1 MRSEEQKIIYLQ
13 DYKPSDYLIPKTEM
27 WVDFTPERTRIT
39 TDLHIERQVGVED
52 GTPLELD
59 GEQLELVSIAI
70 GDEVLG
76 AGQYELSE
84 SGLKLLDPPQS
95 FVLST
100 VVDVEPEKNKSL
112 EGLYRS
118 SGNWCTQC
126 EAEGFRRITY
136 FLDRPDVMS
145 VFTVKMVADKDLA
158 PVLLSNGNPVDSGEM
173 SNNRHFAEWHDPH
186 PKPSYLFAM
195 VAGKLDKISEN
206 FTTKSGK
213 KVDLNIYAEPGKA
226 ELCRYAMDALIR
238 SIKWDEERFGCEYD
252 LDVFNIVAVSDFN
265 AGAMEN
271 KGLNIFNDKYVLADP
286 ATATDQDYAL
296 IERIIAHEYFHNYT
310 GNRVTCRDWFQ
321 LCLKEGLTVFRDQEF
336 SSDERFRDVERIDDV
351 KGLRQ
356 SQFVEDSG
364 PLAHPPRPSQYEQI
378 DNFYTTTVYEKGAE
392 VVRMLMTLLGKETF
406 HEGVDLYLER
416 HDGEAATIEQ
426 FIKCFEDVSKR
437 DLSQFQKWYTQAGRP
452 QVSYATAYDA
462 ESKLFTLE
470 LKQTV
475 PATPGESEKSPMVL
489 PIKFGLVSNNGDDL
503 GWDSVEGAEVRDDLI
518 IMDKEDVTVQFH
530 GVSSAPVV
538 SLFREFSAPVTIQ
551 TKASLEEDLHRA
563 RLDGDPFNRWESL
576 QSAILN
582 IVSPSMAVDGP
593 ALDLDLL
600 DQVASALSQ
609 TLDSQDMSPSF
620 KALSLRL
627 PNYQDYAQRVAENIN
642 PDHIKSIKR
651 DVDRAIAERLRGQL
665 VSLYSALHLPDEY
678 EPNAEQSGMRSLRNQ
693 SLSLLAALNDK
704 QIFEMVETHYNDAQN
719 MTDRQAAL
727 AIMCAYAPDRA
738 EPLLAHFKEN
748 FAEPM
753 TVFDKWLSLNASI
766 DDDRTIDR
774 IHSLMADDRFSL
786 ETPNRVY
793 ALFGSFTQGNPTQFA
808 REDGA
813 GFDLIADIIM
823 QIDKFNPQV
832 AGRFAVA
839 FRIWK
844 NFESKRQNAARTAL
858 ERIRDMENISPN
870 LSEMVNKTLEG

>member
-1 MRSEEQKIIYLQ
+1 MRSEEQKNVYLE

-27 WVDFTPERTRIT
+27 WIDFAPERTRIT
-39 TDLHIERQVGVED
+39 TDLHIERRAGAAED
-52 GTPLELD
+52 APLELD
-59 GEQLELVSIAI
+59 GEHIELVSIAI

-76 AGQYELSE
+76 AGQYELSDK
-84 SGLKLLDPPQS
+84 GLVLLAPPES

-158 PVLLSNGNPVDSGEM
+158 PVLLSNGNPVDRGEM

-195 VAGKLDKISEN
+195 VAGNLDHISEK

-226 ELCRYAMDALIR
+226 ELCTYAMDALVR
-238 SIKWDEERFGCEYD
+238 SMKWDEDRFGCEYD

-271 KGLNIFNDKYVLADP
+271 KGLNIFNDRFVLADP
-286 ATATDQDYAL
+286 ATATDEDYAL

-356 SQFVEDSG
+356 SQFIEDSG

-406 HEGVDLYLER
+406 HKGVDLYLDR
-416 HDGEAATIEQ
+416 HDGDAATIEQ
-426 FIKCFEDVSKR
+426 FIKCFEDVSER

-452 QVSYATAYDA
+452 EVTYSSTYDA
-462 ESKLFTLE
+462 DEKVLTLN
-470 LKQTV
+470 LTQNV
-475 PATPGESEKSPMVL
+475 PSTPGDSEKSPMVL
-489 PIKFGLVSNNGDDL
+489 PIKFGLVSSNGEDL
-503 GWDSVEGAEVRDDLI
+503 SWERAEGAEVHDDLI
-518 IMDKEDVTVQFH
+518 VLDQSEANITFH
-530 GVSSAPVV
+530 GVSSAPVL
-538 SLFREFSAPVTIQ
+538 SLFREFSAPVSVQ
-551 TKASLEEDLHRA
+551 TRAPLEEDLHRA

-582 IVSPSMAVDGP
+582 IVTPSMAQDGP
-593 ALDLDLL
+593 NLDEDNLEK
-600 DQVASALSQ
+600 VASALSQ
-609 TLDSQDMSPSF
+609 TLESQELSPSF
-620 KALSLRL
+620 KALCLKL
-627 PNYQDYAQRVAENIN
+627 PTYQDFAQRLSKNIHPERIKQVRRQAVQLVAN
-642 PDHIKSIKR
+642 S
-651 DVDRAIAERLRGQL
+651 LRGQL
-665 VSLYSALHLPDEY
+665 VTLYSAVKLPETYKPD
-678 EPNAEQSGMRSLRNQ
+678 AKQSGLRALRNQ
-693 SLSLLAALNDK
+693 SLALLAALEDK
-704 QIFEMVETHYNDAQN
+704 QIFEMVESHYQAAQN

-727 AIMCAYAPDRA
+727 AIICAYAPERA
-738 EPLLAHFKEN
+738 EELLEHFKAN
-748 FAEPM
+748 YAEPM
-753 TVFDKWLSLNASI
+753 TVYDKWLGLSASI
-766 DDDRTIDR
+766 DDNRAIDR
-774 IHSLMADDRFSL
+774 IKMLMEDERFSL
-786 ETPNRVY
+786 ETPNRVRS
-793 ALFGSFTQGNPTQFA
+793 LVGSFIQGNPTQFA

-813 GFDLIADIIM
+813 GFDLVADTILK
-823 QIDKFNPQV
+823 IDKFNPQV

-839 FRIWK
+839 FRIWR
-844 NFESKRQNAARTAL
+844 NYESNRQNAARKAL
-858 ERIRDMENISPN
+858 ERMKDEESISPN
-870 LSEMVNKTLEG
+870 LSEMVNKTLAG

>member
-1 MRSEEQKIIYLQ
+1 MRSEEQKIVYLQ

-27 WVDFTPERTRIT
+27 WVDFSPERTQIT
-39 TDLHIERQVGVED
+39 TDLHIERRAGVEA

-59 GEQLELVSIAI
+59 GEQVELVSIAI
-70 GDEVLG
+70 GDDVLG

-84 SGLKLLDPPQS
+84 NGLKLLDPPQS

-100 VVDVEPEKNKSL
+100 VVEVAPEKNKSL

-136 FLDRPDVMS
+136 FIDRPDVMS

-158 PVLLSNGNPVDSGEM
+158 PVLLSNGNPMDKGEM
-173 SNNRHFAEWHDPH
+173 SNNRHFALWHDPH
-186 PKPSYLFAM
+186 PKPCYLFAM
-195 VAGKLDKISEN
+195 VAGKLDKISEK

-213 KVDLNIYAEPGKA
+213 NVDLNIYAEPGKA
-226 ELCRYAMDALIR
+226 ELCRYAMDALVR
-238 SIKWDEERFGCEYD
+238 SMKWDEERFGCEYD

-378 DNFYTTTVYEKGAE
+378 DNFYTSTVYEKGAE
-392 VVRMLMTLLGKETF
+392 VVRMLMTLLGKQTF
-406 HEGVDLYLER
+406 HEGVDLYLDR

-426 FIKCFEDVSKR
+426 FIKCFEDVSGR

-452 QVSYATAYDA
+452 RVSYSTSYAA
-462 ESKLFTLE
+462 EQKLFTLV
-470 LKQTV
+470 LKQEV
-475 PATPGESEKSPMVL
+475 PPTPGDDEKSPLVL
-489 PIKFGLVSNNGDDL
+489 PIRFGLVSNNGEDL
-503 GWDSVEGAEVRDDLI
+503 TWEHAEGAEVQDDLI
-518 IMDKEDVTVQFH
+518 VTNEDEVTVTFH

-538 SLFREFSAPVTIQ
+538 SLFRGFSAPVTLD

-563 RLDGDPFNRWESL
+563 RLDSDPFNRWESL
-576 QSAILN
+576 QSAIMN
-582 IVSPSMAVDGP
+582 IVAPAMDVDGP
-593 ALDLDLL
+593 ELDIELL
-600 DQVASALSQ
+600 EPVAVALSQ
-609 TLDSQDMSPSF
+609 TLDSQNLSPAF
-620 KALSLRL
+620 KALCLKL
-627 PNYQDYAQRVAENIN
+627 PTYQDYTQRLGQNIDPDRIKTVRQKVSEVVA
-642 PDHIKSIKR
+642 DK
-651 DVDRAIAERLRGQL
+651 LRGQL
-665 VSLYSALHLPDEY
+665 VTLYSTLHLPDDY
-678 EPNAEQSGMRSLRNQ
+678 QPNAEQSGMRDLRNQ
-693 SLSLLAALNDK
+693 ALSLLATLK
-704 QIFEMVETHYNDAQN
+704 EGQLFELVERHYREARN

-727 AIMCAYAPDRA
+727 AIMCANAPDRA
-738 EPLLAHFKEN
+738 VELLDDFKRNYTE
-748 FAEPM
+748 AM
-753 TVFDKWLSLNASI
+753 TVYDKWLGLNASI
-766 DDDRTIDR
+766 DDAQTIDR
-774 IHSLMADDRFSL
+774 IKRLMDDDRFSL

-793 ALFGSFTQGNPTQFA
+793 ALFGAFTQGNPTQFA
-808 REDGA
+808 RADGA
-813 GFDLIADIIM
+813 GFELIADVIL
-823 QIDKFNPQV
+823 QIDQFNPQV

-844 NFESKRQNAARTAL
+844 NYESKRREAARAAL
-858 ERIRDMENISPN
+858 ERIKQSEKISPN
-870 LSEMVNKTLEG
+870 LSEMVNKTLGG

>member
-27 WVDFTPERTRIT
+27 WVDFTPDRTRIT
-39 TDLHIERQVGVED
+39 TDLYVERQD
-52 GTPLELD
+52 GAEEGAPLELD

-84 SGLKLLDPPQS
+84 SGLKLLDPPKS

-238 SIKWDEERFGCEYD
+238 SMKWDEERFGCEYD

-356 SQFVEDSG
+356 SQFIEDSG

-406 HEGVDLYLER
+406 HKGVDLYLDR

-426 FIKCFEDVSKR
+426 FVKCFEDVSKR

-452 QVSYATAYDA
+452 QVSYSTAYDA
-462 ESKLFTLE
+462 ESKQFTLKLSQE
-470 LKQTV
+470 V
-475 PATPGESEKSPMVL
+475 PATPGDSEKSPMVL

-503 GWDSVEGAEVRDDLI
+503 GWDSVEGAEVNDDLI
-518 IMDKEDVTVQFH
+518 VLDKEEATIVFH

-538 SLFREFSAPVTIQ
+538 SLFREFSAPVTVQ
-551 TKASLEEDLHRA
+551 TQATLEEDLHRA

-576 QSAILN
+576 QSAVLN
-582 IVSPSMAVDGP
+582 IVSPSMALDGP
-593 ALDLDLL
+593 ELDVDNLE
-600 DQVASALSQ
+600 QVAVALSQ

-627 PNYQDYAQRVAENIN
+627 PGYQDYAQRVGVNID
-642 PDHIKSIKR
+642 PDRIKR
-651 DVDRAIAERLRGQL
+651 IKHEVDRLVADKLRGQL
-665 VSLYSALHLPDEY
+665 VTLYSSLHLPDTY
-678 EPNAEQSGMRSLRNQ
+678 EPDATQSGLRSLRNQ
-693 SLSLLAALNDK
+693 SLAMLATLYDK
-704 QIFEMVETHYNDAQN
+704 QIFEMVDAHYRDAQN

-727 AIMCAYAPDRA
+727 SIMCANAPAQA
-738 EPLLAHFKEN
+738 EALLDHFKEN
-748 FAEPM
+748 YADPM
-753 TVFDKWLSLNASI
+753 TVFDKWLSLSASI
-766 DDDRTIDR
+766 DDDRTLDR
-774 IHSLMADDRFSL
+774 IQSLMADERFSL

-839 FRIWK
+839 FRVWK
-844 NFESKRQNAARTAL
+844 NYESKRREAAHTAL
-858 ERIRDMENISPN
+858 ERIKQAENISPN

>member
-1 MRSEEQKIIYLQ
+1 
-13 DYKPSDYLIPKTEM
+13 M
-27 WVDFTPERTRIT
+27 WVDFKPDRTRIT
-39 TDLHIERQVGVED
+39 TDLHIERHPDAEVD
-52 GTPLELD
+52 TPLELD
-59 GEQLELVSIAI
+59 GEHIELVSIAI

-76 AGQYELSE
+76 AGQYELSDK
-84 SGLKLLDPPQS
+84 GLVLLAPPEN

-158 PVLLSNGNPVDSGEM
+158 PVLLSNGNPVDQGEM

-195 VAGKLDKISEN
+195 VAGKLDHISEKFITN
-206 FTTKSGK
+206 SGK

-226 ELCRYAMDALIR
+226 ELCTYAMDALVR
-238 SIKWDEERFGCEYD
+238 SMKWDEERFGCEYD

-271 KGLNIFNDKYVLADP
+271 KGLNIFNDRFVLADP
-286 ATATDQDYAL
+286 NTATDEDYAL

-356 SQFVEDSG
+356 SQFIEDSG

-392 VVRMLMTLLGKETF
+392 VVRMLMTLLGKEVF
-406 HEGVDLYLER
+406 HKGVDLYLDR
-416 HDGEAATIEQ
+416 HDGDAATIEQ
-426 FIKCFEDVSKR
+426 FIKCFEDVSER

-452 QVSYATAYDA
+452 NITYSSTYDA
-462 ESKLFTLE
+462 DQKVLTLE
-470 LKQTV
+470 LAQEV
-475 PATPGESEKSPMVL
+475 PPTPGDSEKSPMVL
-489 PIKFGLVSNNGDDL
+489 PIKFGLISNNGEDL
-503 GWDSVEGAEVRDDLI
+503 SWERAEGAEVRDDLI
-518 IMDKEDVTVQFH
+518 VLDQESAKITFY
-530 GVSSAPVV
+530 GVSSAPVL
-538 SLFREFSAPVTIQ
+538 SLFREFSAPVSLQ
-551 TKASLEEDLHRA
+551 TRASLEEDLHRA

-582 IVSPSMAVDGP
+582 IVTPSMAPDGP
-593 ALDLDLL
+593 SLDENKLED
-600 DQVASALSQ
+600 VASALSQ
-609 TLDSQDMSPSF
+609 TLESQELSPSF
-620 KALSLRL
+620 KALCLRL
-627 PNYQDYAQRVAENIN
+627 PNYQDFAQRLGNNIDPERIKQVRQQAVRLVAN
-642 PDHIKSIKR
+642 
-651 DVDRAIAERLRGQL
+651 RLRGQL
-665 VSLYSALHLPDEY
+665 VSLYSAVHLPDDY
-678 EPNAEQSGMRSLRNQ
+678 KPDAKQSGLRALRNQ
-693 SLSLLAALNDK
+693 SLALLTGLEDK
-704 QIFEMVETHYNDAQN
+704 QIFEMVESHYQSAQN

-727 AIMCAYAPDRA
+727 AIMCAYAPERA
-738 EPLLAHFKEN
+738 QELLEHFKQN

-753 TVFDKWLSLNASI
+753 TVYDKWLGLNASI
-766 DDDRTIDR
+766 DDGRAIDR
-774 IHSLMADDRFSL
+774 VKALMEDERFSL
-786 ETPNRVY
+786 EVPNRVRS
-793 ALFGSFTQGNPTQFA
+793 LLGSFIQSNPTQFA
-808 REDGA
+808 RQDGA
-813 GFDLIADIIM
+813 GFELLADTIL

-839 FRIWK
+839 FRIWR
-844 NFESKRQNAARTAL
+844 NYESNRRDAARKAL
-858 ERIRDMENISPN
+858 ERMKDEERISPN
-870 LSEMVNKTLEG
+870 LSEMVNKTLAD